1 MPGVHKNKTIA
12 FRPEEWERIIIE
24 EKAALSGM
32 SKNFIAKSCI
42 YSNICVVGSKVNI
55 KKILDTIQE
64 MKYSLIEISSSI
76 SAGDFPLSEETFT
89 EMSLRYVSVCSMII
103 DILDGA
109 SYLFDKKPPF
119 RGSVLEREEHL
130 KQLLESIGNQV
141 KDGTPIQDGSIMG
154 QKKCDGGDETQ

>member
-32 SKNFIAKSCI
+32 SKKDFIAKSCI

-64 MKYSLIEISSSI
+64 MKYSLTEISSSI
-76 SAGDFPLSEETFT
+76 SAGDFPLSEETFAN
-89 EMSLRYVSVCSMII
+89 L
-103 DILDGA
+103 
-109 SYLFDKKPPF
+109 KK
-119 RGSVLEREEHL
+119 
-130 KQLLESIGNQV
+130 
-141 KDGTPIQDGSIMG
+141 
-154 QKKCDGGDETQ
+154 